1 MFGDSPYYS
10 GGDIEFTS
18 ATITTTST
26 TGAVDK
32 TLTFLAAE
40 LLALLPVAP
49 YCKDKKPKCKAKKC
63 NKRTMFKKKCQAT
76 CAAHCL
82 EDPENKKCP
91 KDKENKKCNPPKGKP
106 VDCTSKKTRK
116 MCPLSCPC
124 VLPAFDCY
132 TKEVWSDEKI
142 KWCCDN
148 MQIGCLA

>member
-1 MFGDSPYYS
+1 MWGDSPYYS
-10 GGDIEFTS
+10 GGGIEFTS

-32 TLTFLAAE
+32 TRTFLAAE

-49 YCKDKKPKCKAKKC
+49 YCKDKKPIRCKAKKC
-63 NKRTMFKKKCQAT
+63 NKRKMFKKNCQAT

-91 KDKENKKCNPPKGKP
+91 KDKENKKCNPLEGK

-116 MCPLSCPC
+116 KCPLSCPVC
-124 VLPAFDCY
+124 VLAETNP
-132 TKEVWSDEKI
+132 
-142 KWCCDN
+142 
-148 MQIGCLA
+148 